1 MLEGVEMKESRLL
14 NLLNAE
20 WQRALKLAC
29 MQMEIEDGDF
39 DSAMGYQ
46 FEYLYWHDELDR
58 LFPKHSAEYWSL
70 RMVAG
75 G

>member
-1 MLEGVEMKESRLL
+1 MSKESRLF

-46 FEYLYWHDELDR
+46 FEYLYWHDEFLVLLD
-58 LFPKHSAEYWSL
+58 KHWDKYWALKSVVL
-70 RMVAG
+70 G
-75 G
+75 EK